1 MKKACSIFSHPDFT
15 VGSGIT
21 PDQSLSL
28 LISESRALD
37 TLDTTCVITAG
48 QEFHLALKMLR
59 YEIKI
64 KMPEEKTYPQGIEK
78 QAFFQPFF
86 CKKQLKRPFQIP
98 SPIRTLPSALDF
110 HQVSLYRSS

>member
-59 YEIKI
+59 YEIKNARGKSI
-64 KMPEEKTYPQGIEK
+64 LRASRNKPCFNRFLQKN
-78 QAFFQPFF
+78 
-86 CKKQLKRPFQIP
+86 
-98 SPIRTLPSALDF
+98 S
-110 HQVSLYRSS
+110 